1 VLDELN
7 ILLSIAKI
15 NLSEEQKQKII
26 SYIELLCQWNKTYN
40 FTSVHDPK
48 EMLIKHVLDSIIV
61 APYLKGRKFIDVGTG
76 PGLPGLLLAIVLP
89 DSHFT
94 LLDSIGKRI
103 CFLRQVQQSLRLTNI
118 QPIQSRV
125 ESFFPSKRFDGVISR
140 AFASLKNMLSCCEH
154 LVDKTTGC
162 FYALKGVKPDHEL
175 ADLPSQ
181 ITLKSIFK
189 LQIPKLEAERHLIV
203 LKINALFVT

>member
-1 VLDELN
+1 MLDELN

-125 ESFFPSKRFDGVISR
+125 E
-140 AFASLKNMLSCCEH
+140 
-154 LVDKTTGC
+154 
-162 FYALKGVKPDHEL
+162 
-175 ADLPSQ
+175 
-181 ITLKSIFK
+181 
-189 LQIPKLEAERHLIV
+189 
-203 LKINALFVT
+203 